1 MCSELLFCRAYDSS
15 RDFPT
20 ATERRVYGVLMMRD
34 PVRIRDVLKAL
45 LSPADTS
52 SVLQQQQQ
60 LPPNAG
66 PAQARCSSGLTV
78 PAGCCTRLRWVLA
91 PFPLGLQP
99 CTNVWDAL

>member
-1 MCSELLFCRAYDSS
+1 MALWDPAEQDGCAQRCSCRAYDSS

-20 ATERRVYGVLMMRD
+20 ATERRVYGVLMMRE

-52 SVLQQQQQ
+52 SMLQQQQQ
-60 LPPNAG
+60 LPPSAG

-78 PAGCCTRLRWVLA
+78 PAGCCARLHWM
-91 PFPLGLQP
+91 PPLLP
-99 CTNVWDAL
+99 